1 MFFSSGVRRDVD
13 VVILLGPETRT
24 GRDRGN
30 AGADA
35 AQAVAGEEG
44 RGTRNTRGNVGPR
57 TVWISGASVRH
68 LRPDERNIACV
79 LQTAVWAYS
88 GRIYALSKRAGAPLR
103 LQHAAGGHT
112 GAAACRPCGMVPAG
126 TMPQTDSS
134 TAAWAHGQHDEPTLR
149 GDQDSRKL
157 AADRGDEQ
165 ERPTGGSVQT
175 GNTGAQLQGPT
186 LQPAR
191 AGRSLEIP
199 DNVRQLLGEDYLRCL
214 KGWRVSNQGLAA
226 VLHLCLSSAPLPSN
240 AHAQGADADQASC
253 PPPRHAEHKDEG
265 KMLHQESMML
275 HLLQKPKVEE
285 GKVHQQEHASK
296 VHEQQYR
303 TVLLQLDEQGEF
315 VSHVLLR

>member
-88 GRIYALSKRAGAPLR
+88 GRIYALSRRAGAPLR
-103 LQHAAGGHT
+103 
-112 GAAACRPCGMVPAG
+112 PPAG
-126 TMPQTDSS
+126 TMPQTDSP
-134 TAAWAHGQHDEPTLR
+134 TAACAHEQHDEPTSR

-253 PPPRHAEHKDEG
+253 PPPRHAERKDEG